1 MMKKSNLIN
10 DRKLAFRFHFP
21 AFFVLLFITLIP
33 LLYTFRL
40 SLFNYQLS
48 IPGSD
53 KEFIGLAN
61 YIELIHDAEF
71 FKSIG
76 ITLLYVFVSVFVE
89 IVIGII
95 IALILN
101 KIPFMRR
108 IFTSAILI
116 PMMIAPLV
124 IGLMFSFF
132 TNPQFGLYS
141 YIVNYFE
148 LPLPTVLTDK
158 PAIALVTLM
167 IMDIWEWAPYMAL
180 VFLSGLQSIEGEFY
194 EAAEIDGAN
203 GRQIFWKVTIP
214 LMKPIIAVSGLLR
227 AMECLKEFDKPY
239 IFTGGG
245 PGNATEVIDLFTYK
259 QAFTQFRF
267 SYASALCVVLFI
279 TLIVLGVFYEKFTMK
294 EN

>member
-148 LPLPTVLTDK
+148 LPLPTVLTDE
-158 PAIALVTLM
+158 PAIAS
-167 IMDIWEWAPYMAL
+167 AP
-180 VFLSGLQSIEGEFY
+180 
-194 EAAEIDGAN
+194 
-203 GRQIFWKVTIP
+203 
-214 LMKPIIAVSGLLR
+214 
-227 AMECLKEFDKPY
+227 
-239 IFTGGG
+239 
-245 PGNATEVIDLFTYK
+245 
-259 QAFTQFRF
+259 
-267 SYASALCVVLFI
+267 
-279 TLIVLGVFYEKFTMK
+279 
-294 EN
+294 